1 MSSRV
6 KIKQVENL
14 QNILDGLEPG
24 GTSGQVQYNNDGSL
38 DGANGLYYDDVN
50 DRVGIGT
57 TTPDYGLTINK
68 SQEKQFKIV
77 DSDVNAKI
85 LEVNMEASGP
95 GGYIKLGDI
104 DQETYGEVF
113 TIDHD
118 NGFFLFENGNVGIG
132 TTSPSGILDVSGDA
146 SNSSILKITGDPN
159 NFNDI
164 IQLGDVDDVGKS
176 HIFTIDGSD
185 PKFTFI
191 GANVG
196 IGTTNPNEKLD
207 IQGNVKIQN
216 SLLSNQQNTD
226 VDTGTET
233 IATISATDYDAIL
246 VDFVVKN
253 GTNLRAGTLYAVH
266 DGTNVEFTE
275 TSTQDLGDT
284 TDVELFVELVSGDLT
299 LKAES
304 QSDNWIVKSLIRAL

>member
-24 GTSGQVQYNNDGSL
+24 GTSGQIQYNNDGSL
-38 DGANGLYYDDVN
+38 DGANSLYYDDVN
-50 DRVGIGT
+50 DR
-57 TTPDYGLTINK
+57 
-68 SQEKQFKIV
+68 
-77 DSDVNAKI
+77 
-85 LEVNMEASGP
+85 
-95 GGYIKLGDI
+95 
-104 DQETYGEVF
+104 
-113 TIDHD
+113 
-118 NGFFLFENGNVGIG
+118 
-132 TTSPSGILDVSGDA
+132 
-146 SNSSILKITGDPN
+146 
-159 NFNDI
+159 
-164 IQLGDVDDVGKS
+164 
-176 HIFTIDGSD
+176 
-185 PKFTFI
+185 
-191 GANVG
+191 VG

-207 IQGNVKIQN
+207 IQGNVKVQN
-216 SLLSNQQNTD
+216 SLLSNQQNAG

-233 IATISATDYDAIL
+233 IATISATDYDGVFFDYLI
-246 VDFVVKN
+246 KN
-253 GTNLRAGTLYAVH
+253 GTNLRAGTITAVH